1 MLSYYYT
8 PMLKKLESYFEFA
21 RLGTNWRIE
30 ILAGVTTFLTMAY
43 IVLVN
48 PAILAAAG
56 MPLAAVTAATCLS
69 AGFASI
75 LMGIVARYPIALA
88 PGMGLN
94 AYFAYAVCIKLHVP
108 WQTALGAVFL
118 SGVLFLALT
127 AVGIRQMILRAIPHE
142 LYAAV
147 ASGIGLFI
155 ALIGFRNAGLV
166 VADSNTL
173 VSLGN
178 IRNPTAALALL
189 GLLLMVA
196 LEVQKSPRRH
206 PHRRPLHHR
215 PRLGAGPDP
224 LDARRRRPLHRWL
237 DTAFQLD
244 IRGALNKGLL
254 EIVFVFFFVDLF
266 DNLGTL
272 VAVTKRAGL
281 IEADHS
287 IPRLNRILFT
297 DATATVFGSL
307 TGTSTVTS
315 YVESTAGV
323 AAGGRSGVTAIV
335 TGLLFLAAIG
345 AAPFV
350 GIVPPAATAPALIL
364 VGSMMLSTISE
375 IRWREPLIAV
385 PAFLTLV
392 LIPFTFSI
400 ANGLGFG
407 IISWAALHLAA
418 GKIRKQDWLLYLLAA
433 LFLVRFIYL
442 GRKLGLLSSACNQ
455 KGATMRW
462 YHYIAYFF
470 GGAFLANSLP
480 HLGNGI
486 SGRAFQSPFASPPG
500 EGLSSSTVNVLWGLL

>member
-1 MLSYYYT
+1 MGLTHWT
-8 PMLKKLESYFEFA
+8 P
-21 RLGTNWRIE
+21 
-30 ILAGVTTFLTMAY
+30 
-43 IVLVN
+43 
-48 PAILAAAG
+48 AAG
-56 MPLAAVTAATCLS
+56 
-69 AGFASI
+69 
-75 LMGIVARYPIALA
+75 
-88 PGMGLN
+88 GL
-94 AYFAYAVCIKLHVP
+94 
-108 WQTALGAVFL
+108 
-118 SGVLFLALT
+118 
-127 AVGIRQMILRAIPHE
+127 HE
-142 LYAAV
+142 LA
-147 ASGIGLFI
+147 
-155 ALIGFRNAGLV
+155 
-166 VADSNTL
+166 
-173 VSLGN
+173 
-178 IRNPTAALALL
+178 
-189 GLLLMVA
+189 
-196 LEVQKSPRRH
+196 K
-206 PHRRPLHHR
+206 
-215 PRLGAGPDP
+215 
-224 LDARRRRPLHRWL
+224 
-237 DTAFQLD
+237 TAFQLD

-345 AAPFV
+345 ASPFV

-407 IISWAALHLAA
+407 IISLGRAAPGRRQTPQA
-418 GKIRKQDWLLYLLAA
+418 GLAA
-433 LFLVRFIYL
+433 LPAGRALSCPLYL
-442 GRKLGLLSSACNQ
+442 SGRKLSRPASQ
-455 KGATMRW
+455 KGTIMRW
-462 YHYIAYFF
+462 YH
-470 GGAFLANSLP
+470 
-480 HLGNGI
+480 
-486 SGRAFQSPFASPPG
+486 
-500 EGLSSSTVNVLWGLL
+500 

>member
-1 MLSYYYT
+1 
-8 PMLKKLESYFEFA
+8 MLKHLERYFEFA
-21 RLGTNWRIE
+21 HLGTNWRTE

-56 MPLAAVTAATCLS
+56 VPLPAVTAATCLS
-69 AGFASI
+69 AAFGSI
-75 LMGIVARYPIALA
+75 LMGIIARYPIALA

-94 AYFAYAVCIKLHVP
+94 AYFTYTVCLKMHVP

-118 SGVLFLALT
+118 SGMIFLALT
-127 AVGIRQMILRAIPHE
+127 AAGIRQMILRSIPHE

-155 ALIGFRNAGLV
+155 AFIGFRNAGLV
-166 VADSNTL
+166 VVDPATM
-173 VSLGN
+173 VGLGN
-178 IRNPTAALALL
+178 IRNPTTALALF
-189 GLLLMVA
+189 GLILMVA
-196 LEVQKSPRRH
+196 LEIKKVRGSILIGVVVTTGIAWAFGLVHWTPMGGGFAALTQ
-206 PHRRPLHHR
+206 
-215 PRLGAGPDP
+215 
-224 LDARRRRPLHRWL
+224 
-237 DTAFQLD
+237 TAFKLD

-254 EIVFVFFFVDLF
+254 EIIFVFFFVDLF

-281 IEADHS
+281 LASDHS
-287 IPRLNRILFT
+287 IPRLNRILLA

-335 TGLLFLAAIG
+335 TGLLFLAAVG

-350 GIVPPAATAPALIL
+350 GVVPQAATAPALIL
-364 VGSMMLSTISE
+364 VGSMMLATITE
-375 IRWREPLIAV
+375 VRWQEPLVAV

-392 LIPFTFSI
+392 LIPLTYSI

-407 IISWAALHLAA
+407 IIAWAVLHLVT
-418 GKIRKQDWLLYLLAA
+418 GNYRKQDWLLYILAV
-433 LFLVRFIYL
+433 LFLFRFVYL
-442 GRKLGLLSSACNQ
+442 G
-455 KGATMRW
+455 
-462 YHYIAYFF
+462 
-470 GGAFLANSLP
+470 
-480 HLGNGI
+480 
-486 SGRAFQSPFASPPG
+486 AS
-500 EGLSSSTVNVLWGLL
+500 

>member
-1 MLSYYYT
+1 
-8 PMLKKLESYFEFA
+8 MLKRLENYFEFA
-21 RLGTNWRIE
+21 HLGTNWRTE

-48 PAILAAAG
+48 PAILSATG

-69 AGFASI
+69 AAFGSI
-75 LMGIVARYPIALA
+75 LMGIIARYPIALA

-94 AYFAYAVCIKLHVP
+94 AYFTYTVCLKMHIP

-118 SGVLFLALT
+118 SGVIFLALT
-127 AVGIRQMILRAIPHE
+127 GAGIRQMILRSIPHE

-155 ALIGFRNAGLV
+155 AFIGFTKAGIV
-166 VADSNTL
+166 VADPATF
-173 VSLGN
+173 VGLGN
-178 IRNPTAALALL
+178 IRNPTAAFALF
-189 GLLLMVA
+189 GLILMVA
-196 LEVQKSPRRH
+196 LEVRKVKGSILIGVLATTAIAWLLNASGLPWA
-206 PHRRPLHHR
+206 
-215 PRLGAGPDP
+215 AGLVHWAPTGGGFHA
-224 LDARRRRPLHRWL
+224 LTQ
-237 DTAFQLD
+237 TAFQLD
-244 IRGALNKGLL
+244 IHGALNKGLL

-281 IEADHS
+281 IAADHS
-287 IPRLNRILFT
+287 IPRLNRILFA
-297 DATATVFGSL
+297 DAVATVFGSL

-364 VGSMMLSTISE
+364 VGSLMLATITE
-375 IRWREPLIAV
+375 IRWTDPLVAV
-385 PAFLTLV
+385 PSFLTLI
-392 LIPFTFSI
+392 LIPLTYSI

-407 IISWAALHLAA
+407 IIAWAVLHLAA
-418 GKIRKQDWLLYLLAA
+418 GKFRRQDWLLYLLAA
-433 LFLVRFIYL
+433 LFLARFIYL
-442 GRKLGLLSSACNQ
+442 GTS
-455 KGATMRW
+455 
-462 YHYIAYFF
+462 
-470 GGAFLANSLP
+470 
-480 HLGNGI
+480 
-486 SGRAFQSPFASPPG
+486 
-500 EGLSSSTVNVLWGLL
+500 

>member
-1 MLSYYYT
+1 
-8 PMLKKLESYFEFA
+8 MLKQIESYFEFT
-21 RLGTNWRIE
+21 RLGTNWRTE

-56 MPLAAVTAATCLS
+56 MPLGAVTAATCLS

-75 LMGIVARYPIALA
+75 LMGAVARYPIALA

-94 AYFAYAVCIKLHVP
+94 AYFAYVVCMRMHIP

-118 SGVLFLALT
+118 SGVIFLALT
-127 AVGIRQMILRAIPHE
+127 ATGIRQSILYAIPHE

-166 VADSNTL
+166 IGDADTL
-173 VSLGN
+173 VGLGN
-178 IRNPTAALALL
+178 IRNPTAALALA

-196 LEVQKSPRRH
+196 LEVKKVRGAILIGVLAITGLAWWMGLSH
-206 PHRRPLHHR
+206 WTHAEGG
-215 PRLGAGPDP
+215 LGSLAS
-224 LDARRRRPLHRWL
+224 
-237 DTAFQLD
+237 TALQLD
-244 IRGALNKGLL
+244 LRGAFNKGLL

-281 IEADHS
+281 IEADHT

-297 DATATVFGSL
+297 DATATIFGSL

-323 AAGGRSGVTAIV
+323 AAGGRSGITAIV
-335 TGLLFLAAIG
+335 TGLLFMAAIA
-345 AAPFV
+345 AAPFT
-350 GIVPPAATAPALIL
+350 GIVPAAATAPALIL
-364 VGSMMLSTISE
+364 VGSMMLASIGE
-375 IRWREPLIAV
+375 IHWRDPLVAV
-385 PAFLTLV
+385 PAFLTMV
-392 LIPFTFSI
+392 MIPFTYSI

-407 IISWAALHLAA
+407 IISWAALHLAT
-418 GKIRKQDWLLYLLAA
+418 GNLRKQDWLLYLLAV
-433 LFLVRFIYL
+433 LFMARFIYM
-442 GRKLGLLSSACNQ
+442 
-455 KGATMRW
+455 GA
-462 YHYIAYFF
+462 
-470 GGAFLANSLP
+470 G
-480 HLGNGI
+480 
-486 SGRAFQSPFASPPG
+486 
-500 EGLSSSTVNVLWGLL
+500 